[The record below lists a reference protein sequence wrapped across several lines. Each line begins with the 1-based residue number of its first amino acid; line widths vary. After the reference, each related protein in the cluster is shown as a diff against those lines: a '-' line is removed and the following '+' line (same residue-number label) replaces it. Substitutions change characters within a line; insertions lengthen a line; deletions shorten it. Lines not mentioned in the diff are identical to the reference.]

1 MIAPIAK
8 LARAVRERGWKGA
21 MQQLYL
27 IGDLKFG
34 QFKGQ
39 DDFGN
44 KYFENLEL
52 PYGQHRWVEYSNIH
66 NYDAS
71 MIPPE

>member
-39 DDFGN
+39 GG
-44 KYFENLEL
+44 E
-52 PYGQHRWVEYSNIH
+52 
-66 NYDAS
+66 AS
-71 MIPPE
+71 CAN